1 MSNFSN
7 DSIQENDPLSET
19 PEIIFPSPQTLP
31 PKKRRLPK
39 DVWANTFS
47 ILLIVFCFLLVL
59 YLIPEVASQLVYQM
73 TRGSERAKAET
84 AAKLLKEFPAPE
96 TRIPWVVKKAGPSV
110 VSIQPISRVIT
121 NNRKIFDA
129 FTGLGSGIIVDKEG
143 YIITNYHVVR
153 AENRFQVTLSDGRST
168 QNVRFVGG
176 DPGIDLAVLKIDI
189 ADLTP
194 MEWGDST
201 ALAVGEPVLAIGNP
215 YGFSNTVTYG
225 IISAK
230 ERYTRDFN
238 DSNKR
243 EPQEY
248 LQTDAAV
255 NPGNSGGPLV
265 NMQGEMVGINTAI
278 FGETY
283 LGICFSIPSAL
294 AKKVYEE
301 IRKKGK
307 LSFGLL
313 GVQLGDS
320 SLNTE
325 GRAIGVVIDGVMP
338 GYPAEKAGIQPGD
351 VITNW
356 NGTEIHEA
364 IQLNHAILFTSPGA
378 HVKVAC
384 LRDGKRIE
392 FEVTVAKRPVRM
404 R

>member
-1 MSNFSN
+1 MSNFPN
-7 DSIQENDPLSET
+7 DSIQENDLLSET
-19 PEIIFPSPQTLP
+19 SEIISPPPQTP
-31 PKKRRLPK
+31 SKRRFSQETR
-39 DVWANTFS
+39 ANAFS
-47 ILLIVFCFLLVL
+47 FLLVIFFFLLIL
-59 YLIPEVASQLVYQM
+59 YLIPTIASQLVYQI

-84 AAKLLKEFPAPE
+84 AAKLLKEFPTPE

-110 VSIQPISRVIT
+110 VSIQPISRMMT
-121 NNRKIFDA
+121 RNREFFDA

-143 YIITNYHVVR
+143 YLVTNYHVVKT
-153 AENRFQVTLSDGRST
+153 ENRFQVTLSDGRST
-168 QNVRFVGG
+168 KNVRFIGG
-176 DPGIDLAVLKIDI
+176 DAGIDLAVLKIDLT
-189 ADLTP
+189 DLTP

-238 DSNKR
+238 DSDQR
-243 EPQEY
+243 QPQEY

-278 FGETY
+278 FGEAY
-283 LGICFSIPSAL
+283 LGICFSIPSTL
-294 AKKVYEE
+294 AKRVYEE

-320 SLNTE
+320 STDAE
-325 GRAIGVVIDGVMP
+325 GRAVGVIIDDVMP
-338 GYPAEKAGIQPGD
+338 GYPAEKAGIRPGD

-356 NGTEIHEA
+356 NGTEVHEA
-364 IQLNHAILFTSPGA
+364 IQLNHAILFTSPDTK
-378 HVKVAC
+378 VKVTC
-384 LRDGKRIE
+384 LRNGEQID

-404 R
+404 Q